1 MSFVVIEGLDG
12 SGKSTQIKLL
22 KEFFKNNNIEF
33 EFLHFPVIDSPIFGE
48 LIASFLRG
56 DLGALEQVN
65 PYVVALLYAGD
76 RKNSA
81 SQIVKW
87 QKEKKLVL
95 TDRYVYSNIAYQCA
109 KLSYDEEKE
118 RLYNWIFEMEYKYFG
133 IPKPDINIFLDVPFE
148 FTRKKLQEPRVGD
161 ERDYLKGKT
170 DIHEDNLDFQ
180 LSVKETYLKA
190 VERDENFISLKCY
203 DQTNDILPPNQIL
216 NNIIN
221 IILNKHII

>member
-22 KEFFKNNNIEF
+22 KEYFKNNSIEF
-33 EFLHFPVIDSPIFGE
+33 EFLHFPITDSPIFGE
-48 LIASFLRG
+48 LVASFLRG

-81 SQIVKW
+81 SQIEKW

-109 KLSYDEEKE
+109 KLADEKE
-118 RLYNWIFEMEYKYFG
+118 KEKLYNWIFEMEYNYFG

-148 FTRKKLQEPRVGD
+148 FTRNKLQEQRIGD

-170 DIHEDNLDFQ
+170 DIHEENLDFQ

-190 VERDENFISLKCY
+190 VERDKNFVSLKCY
-203 DQTNDILPPNQIL
+203 NQDDIILPPIEIL
-216 NNIIN
+216 DKIISV
-221 IILNKHII
+221 IKSRHLI